1 MNTLWALLTNFR
13 LPDLLDVLFLSI
25 IVYHLGT
32 WFQSTKAFRALV
44 GVALLGG
51 VYIAARAGGLFLTTW
66 VFQIFWQVLL
76 ILLIIVFQAEIR
88 QVLERV
94 NPLQALGLRRLPRSR
109 AWIQECAQAVF
120 KMAEQRIGALI
131 IVEQLERTDTWI
143 TGGQKLKSEPDADV
157 LTMIF
162 QHASP
167 LHDGAVV
174 IRNGQVIRAGS
185 FLPLSIRG
193 DLPKEW
199 GTRHRAALGLS
210 ERCDA
215 WVLVVSE
222 ERGEVSVAHAGQMQR
237 MQDEDD
243 VIATLQNAVVHQPEQ
258 KKSWFEWLQ
267 QTIIHR
273 WHFKLLTVFGVGLLW
288 LLLAGQQDFEHT
300 VTVPVR
306 IQGVPQT
313 LKIVDPTNPQVQ
325 LTVRGMR
332 KEASTLTEKNVWVQ
346 ASLPQASPGTTTVFL
361 SRDSV
366 HLPNERV
373 RVVRVSPNVLQLTI
387 ERWEQKN
394 GSSSAQRDW

>member
-13 LPDLLDVLFLSI
+13 LSDLLDVLFLSI
-25 IVYHLGT
+25 IVYHLGI
-32 WFQSTKAFRALV
+32 WFHSTKAFRALF

-51 VYIAARAGGLFLTTW
+51 IYVAARAGGLFLTTW

-94 NPLQALGLRRLPRSR
+94 NPMQAVGLRRLPRCR
-109 AWIQECAQAVF
+109 AWIQECAQAVC

-143 TGGQKLKSEPDADV
+143 TGGQELKSEPSADV

-167 LHDGAVV
+167 LHDGAAVV
-174 IRNGQVIRAGS
+174 RSGQLIMAGS
-185 FLPLSIRG
+185 FLPLSIQG

-222 ERGEVSVAHAGQMQR
+222 ERGEVSVAHAGRMQK

-243 VIATLQNAVVHQPEQ
+243 VIATLQNAVAYQPEQ
-258 KKSWFEWLQ
+258 KKSWMEWLK

-300 VTVPVR
+300 FTVPVR

-313 LKIVDPTNPQVQ
+313 LKIVDPANPQVQ

-346 ASLPQASPGTTTVFL
+346 VRLPQAKPGTTTVFL

-366 HLPNERV
+366 HLPNNRV
-373 RVVRVSPNVLQLTI
+373 RVVRVSPNVLQLTV
-387 ERWEQKN
+387 ERLDQKN
-394 GSSSAQRDW
+394 GSSSAHKPQ